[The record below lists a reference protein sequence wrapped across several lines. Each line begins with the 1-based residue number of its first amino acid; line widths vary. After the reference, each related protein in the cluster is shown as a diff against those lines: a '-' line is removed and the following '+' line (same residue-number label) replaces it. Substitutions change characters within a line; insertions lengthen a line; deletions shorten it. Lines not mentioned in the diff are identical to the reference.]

1 MLLSLGMAY
10 LQFFSWKKDIES
22 ILTDPISRVPVGA
35 NKATS
40 TRPLFIGENASGD
53 GRRRKK
59 RGPELQNAKTGISV
73 RFSVW
78 QVGMKKF
85 GGKHI
90 FGGICTTDVEF
101 RIQPNLI
108 ESSTSRGQLFTLFYM
123 HFFE

>member
-10 LQFFSWKKDIES
+10 LQIFSWKKDIES

-40 TRPLFIGENASGD
+40 ARPLFIGENASGD

-59 RGPELQNAKTGISV
+59 RGPELQNATRGISV
-73 RFSVW
+73 RFSFW
-78 QVGMKKF
+78 QVGIKSS

-90 FGGICTTDVEF
+90 FGKICATNVEF
-101 RIQPNLI
+101 CIQMSP
-108 ESSTSRGQLFTLFYM
+108 T
-123 HFFE
+123 

>member
-73 RFSVW
+73 RFSFW
-78 QVGMKKF
+78 QVGIKSLGENTF
-85 GGKHI
+85 LGG
-90 FGGICTTDVEF
+90 FA
-101 RIQPNLI
+101 
-108 ESSTSRGQLFTLFYM
+108 QLM
-123 HFFE
+123 